1 MKTKQIISIYLSGFL
16 AGVVLILYPAAGNI
30 FMDPEF
36 HGITNEQFGNI
47 FIPQIILAIIASFS
61 APKIA
66 EKVSMKKVLL
76 YGLILLTLSLVF
88 LATTQLFLSGRNDF
102 YLILAGTTCLGAG
115 FGFTITALN
124 PFAYQLFPGKET
136 SAVTGLHILLG
147 LGTAS
152 ASLILNAFYEANLW
166 YGAPIFVGVISLL
179 LLFFTLTIP
188 LKLSQKNSET
198 DATSKKTPI
207 KIWLFGVIVFFY
219 AASEATFGN
228 WGSVFLE
235 KQGGLSKTDAALG
248 LSLFWGF
255 VAVGRFIFTLIALKF
270 ETKWLY
276 MIAPFILA
284 IVFYILPK
292 ANTPTLL
299 LALMI
304 IAGLTMSFLFPKTI
318 SVATDQFPVH
328 GAFISGLTVGALQL
342 GNGVSSNVIGSLAKS
357 YSLNSLFQFSTI
369 YALIFGLIIVYLTFF
384 NKNKSNQ
391 HV

>member
-188 LKLSQKNSET
+188 LKLSQKNSKT
-198 DATSKKTPI
+198 DATSKKC
-207 KIWLFGVIVFFY
+207 
-219 AASEATFGN
+219 
-228 WGSVFLE
+228 
-235 KQGGLSKTDAALG
+235 LSKYG
-248 LSLFWGF
+248 
-255 VAVGRFIFTLIALKF
+255 
-270 ETKWLY
+270 
-276 MIAPFILA
+276 
-284 IVFYILPK
+284 
-292 ANTPTLL
+292 
-299 LALMI
+299 
-304 IAGLTMSFLFPKTI
+304 
-318 SVATDQFPVH
+318 
-328 GAFISGLTVGALQL
+328 
-342 GNGVSSNVIGSLAKS
+342 
-357 YSLNSLFQFSTI
+357 
-369 YALIFGLIIVYLTFF
+369 YL
-384 NKNKSNQ
+384 
-391 HV
+391 V